1 MKMTCRNCGRKMG
14 LWEFLTY
21 IETYFIKLVAAA
33 SIPFLI
39 AAIKDRL
46 SREKGPAETRGI
58 IDESMAG
65 LANNF
70 AIACPG
76 CKRADEP
83 WDPVQDKKSKKI
95 NQENETVVP

>member
-1 MKMTCRNCGRKMG
+1 MYMKCRNCGRLMD

-21 IETYFIKLVAAA
+21 AEAYFIKIISAA

-46 SREKGPAETRGI
+46 STSTKDVLGS
-58 IDESMAG
+58 SMAG

-70 AIACPG
+70 AIACPV
-76 CKRADEP
+76 CKKADEP
-83 WDPVQDKKSKKI
+83 WDPLPEIEQKI
-95 NQENETVVP
+95 KEKEQAH